1 MESIQG
7 LVEHIVYHNDTNG
20 YTVFSLMCQGEEIV
34 CGGNVTSL
42 DEGEYLKAEG
52 E

>member
-20 YTVFSLMCQGEEIV
+20 YTVFSLMCQGKGDCL
-34 CGGNVTSL
+34 CGKCHFAG
-42 DEGEYLKAEG
+42 
-52 E
+52 

>member
-20 YTVFSLMCQGEEIV
+20 YTVFSMMCQGEEIV
-34 CGGNVTSL
+34 CVGTATSL
-42 DEGEYLKAEG
+42 DV
-52 E
+52 